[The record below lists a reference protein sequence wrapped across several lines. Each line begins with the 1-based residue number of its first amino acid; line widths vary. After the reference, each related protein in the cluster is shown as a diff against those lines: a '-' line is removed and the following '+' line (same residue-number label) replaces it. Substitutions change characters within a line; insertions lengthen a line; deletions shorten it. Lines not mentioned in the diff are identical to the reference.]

1 MMPDM
6 IHSLLLPV
14 HGKMLLPHATVAEVV
29 AYQKAEPV
37 SHAPA
42 WLAGMLLWRGLRI
55 PLIFF
60 EGACGESLPVS
71 PPAQQKIVVLKT
83 LGNDP
88 ELPFIALVMQ
98 GIPRALRVDKEMVA
112 PDSHDVTAPLILKHI
127 NVQGQAAY
135 IPNLD
140 ALESAVKLALVT
152 IN

>member
-1 MMPDM
+1 M
-6 IHSLLLPV
+6 
-14 HGKMLLPHATVAEVV
+14 
-29 AYQKAEPV
+29 
-37 SHAPA
+37 
-42 WLAGMLLWRGLRI
+42 
-55 PLIFF
+55 
-60 EGACGESLPVS
+60 
-71 PPAQQKIVVLKT
+71 KT